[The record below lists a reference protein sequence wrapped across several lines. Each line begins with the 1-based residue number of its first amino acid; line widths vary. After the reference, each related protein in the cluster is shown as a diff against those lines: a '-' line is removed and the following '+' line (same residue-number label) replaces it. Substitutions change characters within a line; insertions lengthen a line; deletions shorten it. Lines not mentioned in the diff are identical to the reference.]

1 MYGNSV
7 ILRLNRCAAVRA
19 GIAAAY
25 GIDASAVFAGG
36 LFHYDRLR
44 LRCSLLRRSI
54 VAVKR
59 YFLCTLVFICVR
71 SEEYHK
77 ECVKADEQE
86 HKDSYS
92 EGFALK
98 SELHYGRS
106 KCVEAVGDS
115 VIYLCSLDK

>member
-19 GIAAAY
+19 GVAAAY

-36 LFHYDRLR
+36 LFHYDGLR

-77 ECVKADEQE
+77 ECVYADEQE
-86 HKDSYS
+86 HKDS
-92 EGFALK
+92 
-98 SELHYGRS
+98 
-106 KCVEAVGDS
+106 
-115 VIYLCSLDK
+115 